1 MFGIPII
8 KKGMTMA
15 TSNEAYREELAKRL
29 REARDRKKLGLREL
43 ARLAEV
49 SPSYLSEIED
59 ARNIPSVD
67 KIQRIANALGISLS
81 RLLPAA

>member
-1 MFGIPII
+1 
-8 KKGMTMA
+8 MA